1 VKIAIARRE
10 FGTGG
15 GAELY
20 LQRLIGA
27 LLKERHEVTLITG
40 DVEARMTGV
49 DVRHV
54 TVSGSRSAQVIQF
67 DRGTSDVLRDL
78 SVDCLFSLERLS
90 RQDVLRAGDGVH
102 ATWLEQRKRFSSS
115 WRRLLVGRGGF
126 HRAMLDLEK
135 RAYDSRRTRRLI
147 VNSEMVGRDI
157 RKRFGFPA
165 ERIHL
170 IRNGVEMEHWR
181 NGDRSK
187 TRARWGIEKDEF
199 LLLFA
204 GSGWERKGLQ
214 FVLKALACLK
224 GEKVKLVVAGK
235 GKQSFGTTSDVIF
248 AGPMND
254 LENAYAAA
262 DLLVFPPIYEPS
274 ANVVF
279 EALAAGL
286 PVVTSGFNGAA
297 EVIEEG
303 VNGTVIENPS
313 DVPALAQ
320 AVREWMGRGIVRP
333 VPVKADLSLE
343 RNVRETLEVL
353 TLAARER
360 AEELS

>member
-1 VKIAIARRE
+1 VKIALARRE

-20 LQRLIGA
+20 LQRLIGV

-40 DVEARMTGV
+40 DMETRMRGV
-49 DVRHV
+49 KVRYV
-54 TVSGSRSAQVIQF
+54 SLSGSRSAQVMQY
-67 DRGTSDVLRDL
+67 DRGTRHMLKDL

-102 ATWLEQRKRFSSS
+102 ATWLEQRRRYSSS
-115 WRRLLVGRGGF
+115 WRRWLVGRGGF
-126 HRAMLDLEK
+126 HRAMLELEK
-135 RAYDSRRTRRLI
+135 RAYDSNRTRRVI
-147 VNSEMVGRDI
+147 VNSEMVGRDMQE
-157 RKRFGFPA
+157 RFDFPA

-170 IRNGVEMEHWR
+170 VRNGVETERWR
-181 NGDRSK
+181 SGDRAA
-187 TRARWGIEKDEF
+187 TRARWGIKKDEF

-204 GSGWERKGLQ
+204 GSGWERKGLRY
-214 FVLKALACLK
+214 VLETLAILR
-224 GEKVKLVVAGK
+224 GENVKLVVAGK
-235 GKQSFGTTSDVIF
+235 DKRPLGTLTDVIF
-248 AGPMND
+248 AGSMSD
-254 LENAYAAA
+254 MENAYAAA
-262 DLLVFPPIYEPS
+262 DLMVFPPIYEPS

-303 VNGTVIENPS
+303 VNGTVIEDPS

-320 AVREWMGRGIVRP
+320 AVHEWMGRGIVRP
-333 VPVKADLSLE
+333 VPVKADLSLK
-343 RNVRETLEVL
+343 RNMRETLEVL
-353 TLAARER
+353 TLAAEER